1 MILFRC
7 MMVEFARTRWIV
19 RTVEEST
26 ASSNTSLYSVVIV
39 VGLVQLFEVRT
50 GDIKEESGSAGRRST
65 PVAGVKLIVSRL
77 VLVGE
82 QGNIQRQWLLGET
95 GTTDGGEFIIKNKVE
110 KVVIKAVGLGG
121 RVGSAVGGA
130 EEGHFDVGG
139 V

>member
-26 ASSNTSLYSVVIV
+26 ASSNTSLYSVDIV

-65 PVAGVKLIVSRL
+65 PVAGVKLIVSRF
-77 VLVGE
+77 VLVGA
-82 QGNIQRQWLLGET
+82 QRRSREISKDNGY
-95 GTTDGGEFIIKNKVE
+95 
-110 KVVIKAVGLGG
+110 
-121 RVGSAVGGA
+121 
-130 EEGHFDVGG
+130 
-139 V
+139 